1 MNIWH
6 DIEPE
11 RIYPTDFTAVVE
23 ISKGSNMKYE
33 LDKKTGMLSLDRV
46 LFTATYYPMNYG
58 FIPRT
63 YGNDNDPLDVLIL
76 CSAPIQPMT
85 LVRCYP
91 IGVMTMEDGGMG
103 DEKIIAIP
111 FGDPMYNS
119 YKSISELPQH
129 ISDEMIHFFSVYKS
143 LEGKSTALEEAHDVD
158 KAKEIIKQCQQ
169 RYKDT
174 FC

>member
-1 MNIWH
+1 M
-6 DIEPE
+6 
-11 RIYPTDFTAVVE
+11 
-23 ISKGSNMKYE
+23 
-33 LDKKTGMLSLDRV
+33 
-46 LFTATYYPMNYG
+46 
-58 FIPRT
+58 
-63 YGNDNDPLDVLIL
+63 L
-76 CSAPIQPMT
+76 CSENVVPMT
-85 LVRCYP
+85 LIRCYP
-91 IGVMTMEDGGMG
+91 IGVIIMEDSGDM

-111 FGDPMYNS
+111 YGDPMYNS

-158 KAKEIIKQCQQ
+158 RAKEIIKQCQQ